1 MAATALRTRVRS
13 VWQPSF
19 RRTLYTKRAQFTRP
33 NESGAPVTKEV
44 SVWMG
49 DPDETYVIVPRDVG
63 KAFVQAKHLSPAEG
77 ELRLKFDHHTRRF
90 LCSRC
95 APRTKDWLPVD
106 QALISTVLPGS
117 ESRLQL
123 EIPQQMPFKSTYAS
137 NTGISDAILFHT
149 PWSPTHT
156 IAIEN
161 TPDYWFARR
170 AFESYRIL
178 RPVLQHLQHR

>member
-33 NESGAPVTKEV
+33 NESGAPMTKEV

-49 DPDETYVIVPRDVG
+49 DPDEAYVIVPRDVG

-90 LCSRC
+90 LCR
-95 APRTKDWLPVD
+95 
-106 QALISTVLPGS
+106 S

-161 TPDYWFARR
+161 TPDCKSLFIPWRR
-170 AFESYRIL
+170 GIPL
-178 RPVLQHLQHR
+178 LLTPVQIGLQDERLKATVY

>member
-1 MAATALRTRVRS
+1 M
-13 VWQPSF
+13 
-19 RRTLYTKRAQFTRP
+19 
-33 NESGAPVTKEV
+33 NPVTKEV

-49 DPDETYVIVPRDVG
+49 DPDEAYVIVPRDVG

-106 QALISTVLPGS
+106 QALISTVLSGS

-161 TPDYWFARR
+161 TPDCKSLFIPWRR
-170 AFESYRIL
+170 GIPL
-178 RPVLQHLQHR
+178 LLTPVQIGLQDERLKATVY